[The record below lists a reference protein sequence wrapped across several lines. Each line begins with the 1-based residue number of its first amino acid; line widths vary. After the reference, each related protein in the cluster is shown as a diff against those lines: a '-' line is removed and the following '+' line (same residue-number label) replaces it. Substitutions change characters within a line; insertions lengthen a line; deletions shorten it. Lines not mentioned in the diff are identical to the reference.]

1 MHGVRHKYKK
11 REHKILYLL
20 YKILGSDIYMKK
32 SELGQILA
40 TIPGIV
46 SDVTFNLM
54 GQMGDKMPRFP
65 TVFKMVKAELK
76 YDGIDFNKL
85 DESDKYEI
93 KEMARDTFDG
103 IKEAGF

>member
-1 MHGVRHKYKK
+1 
-11 REHKILYLL
+11 
-20 YKILGSDIYMKK
+20 
-32 SELGQILA
+32 
-40 TIPGIV
+40 
-46 SDVTFNLM
+46 M